1 MNRLFVRDRS
11 FYKAVLLLALPVVL
25 QNMITIGV
33 NMLDTIM
40 LGTYGE
46 TQLSGASL
54 ANEFI
59 SLHQILC
66 LGIGGGAAVLTSQ
79 FWGAKDIPAMRRV
92 IVLMLR
98 ISMVLGIVLAAAVL
112 AVPEWI
118 MRIYTSEQP
127 VIDAGVIYFRISA
140 PTFLLTGLIT
150 PVTVVLRSS
159 RQVKLPLIASM
170 ISFGCN
176 LVLNYLLIFGHLGL
190 PEMQIAGA
198 ALATVIARVIEATI
212 VMVYLL
218 KVDKRIGLRLRHFF
232 DNVSDMIRPYIR
244 YSVPVIVSDFL
255 LGLGNTAV
263 SVVIGHMGES
273 FTAANAV
280 VAQTVRLSTVANQG
294 ISNAGGVMT
303 GNTLGRGDRDKAYRE
318 AVTFL
323 CLSVLMGLLAA
334 AIILSV
340 CPLVIGAYDFL
351 PETRDI
357 ARQLMYSVS
366 LMVVFQATQS
376 MLTKGILRN
385 GGDTRFLMV
394 ADIAFMWLASI
405 PLGALAAFVWGLN
418 AFWINFLLRI
428 DYIIKTVWCTIRM
441 VQKKWMHGVAAKGKE
456 TKPAPAKA

>member
-1 MNRLFVRDRS
+1 MLRKLFVRDRA
-11 FYKAVLLLALPVVL
+11 FYKTVLVLALPVVL

-98 ISMVLGIVLAAAVL
+98 ISLVLGALLGVASLT
-112 AVPEWI
+112 VPDLL
-118 MRIYTSEQP
+118 MRIYADELP
-127 VIDAGVIYFRISA
+127 VIEAGMIYFRISA
-140 PTFLLTGLIT
+140 PTFLLTGIIT
-150 PVTVVLRSS
+150 PITVVLRSA
-159 RQVKLPLIASM
+159 RQVRLPLIAS
-170 ISFGCN
+170 IIAFGCN
-176 LVLNYLLIFGHLGL
+176 LFLNWVLIFGHLGF

-198 ALATVIARVIEATI
+198 ALATVISRVIEAGI
-212 VMVYLL
+212 LLVYMLV
-218 KVDKRIGLRLRHFF
+218 VDKRIGLRVKHFF
-232 DNVSDMIRPYIR
+232 QRCGDMLRPYIR

-303 GNTLGRGDRDKAYRE
+303 GNTLGRGDRETAYRQG
-318 AVTFL
+318 VTFL
-323 CLSVLMGLLAA
+323 MLSVLMGLLAA
-334 AIILSV
+334 IIILAV

-351 PETRDI
+351 PETREI
-357 ARQLMYSVS
+357 AYQLMYSVAI
-366 LMVVFQATQS
+366 MVVFQATQS

-394 ADIAFMWLASI
+394 ADIAFMWLASV
-405 PLGALAAFVWGLN
+405 PLGALAAYVWGLSP
-418 AFWINFLLRI
+418 FWIYALLKI

-441 VQKKWMHGVAAKGKE
+441 KQKKWMHGVAQ
-456 TKPAPAKA
+456 

>member
-1 MNRLFVRDRS
+1 MLNKLFVRDRA
-11 FYKAVLLLALPVVL
+11 FYRAVLVLALPVVM

-40 LGTYGE
+40 LGAYGE

-79 FWGAKDIPAMRRV
+79 FWGAKDIPSMRRG

-98 ISMVLGIVLAAAVL
+98 ISLVLGAVL
-112 AVPEWI
+112 ALAALTIPDLL
-118 MRIYTSEQP
+118 MRIYADEQP
-127 VIDAGVIYFRISA
+127 VIDAGVTYFRISA
-140 PTFLLTGLIT
+140 PTFLLTGVIT
-150 PVTVVLRSS
+150 PLTVVLRSA
-159 RQVKLPLIASM
+159 RQVKLPLIASI
-170 ISFGCN
+170 ISFGMN
-176 LVLNYLLIFGHLGL
+176 LLLNYVLIFGHFGF
-190 PEMQIAGA
+190 PQMQIAGA
-198 ALATVIARVIEATI
+198 ALATVIARVIEAGI
-212 VMVYLL
+212 LL
-218 KVDKRIGLRLRHFF
+218 AYVLVVDKRIGLRLRDFACHCG
-232 DNVSDMIRPYIR
+232 DMLRPYLR

-303 GNTLGRGDRDKAYRE
+303 GNTLGRGDKETAYRQG
-318 AVTFL
+318 VTFL
-323 CLSVLMGLLAA
+323 MLSVLMGLLAA
-334 AIILSV
+334 VIILAV

-351 PETRDI
+351 PETREI
-357 ARQLMYSVS
+357 AWQLMYGVA

-394 ADIAFMWLASI
+394 ADIAFMWLASV
-405 PLGALAAFVWGLN
+405 PLGALAAYVWGLSP
-418 AFWINFLLRI
+418 FWITVLLKI

-441 VQKKWMHGVAAKGKE
+441 VQKKWMHNVACSVQG
-456 TKPAPAKA
+456 

>member
-1 MNRLFVRDRS
+1 MLRRLFVRDRA
-11 FYKAVLLLALPVVL
+11 FYKTVLILALPVVL

-98 ISMVLGIVLAAAVL
+98 ISLILGAVLGVASLTIPDLL
-112 AVPEWI
+112 
-118 MRIYTSEQP
+118 MRIYADELP
-127 VIDAGVIYFRISA
+127 VIEAGVIYFRISA
-140 PTFLLTGLIT
+140 PAFLLTGVIT
-150 PVTVVLRSS
+150 PITVVLRSA
-159 RQVKLPLIASM
+159 RQVRLPLIAS
-170 ISFGCN
+170 IIAFACN
-176 LVLNYLLIFGHLGL
+176 LFLNWVLIFGHLGL

-198 ALATVIARVIEATI
+198 ALATVISRIIEAGI
-212 VMVYLL
+212 LLVYMLV
-218 KVDKRIGLRLRHFF
+218 VDKRIGLRVKHFF
-232 DNVSDMIRPYIR
+232 QRCGDMLRPYVR

-303 GNTLGRGDRDKAYRE
+303 GNTLGRGDRDTAYRQG
-318 AVTFL
+318 VTFL
-323 CLSVLMGLLAA
+323 MLSFLMGLLAA
-334 AIILSV
+334 VIILAV

-357 ARQLMYSVS
+357 AYQLMYSVAI
-366 LMVVFQATQS
+366 MVVFQATQS

-394 ADIAFMWLASI
+394 ADIAFMWLASV
-405 PLGALAAFVWGLN
+405 PLGALAAYVWGMSP
-418 AFWINFLLRI
+418 FWIYALLKI

-441 VQKKWMHGVAAKGKE
+441 KQKKWMHGVAG
-456 TKPAPAKA
+456 

>member
-1 MNRLFVRDRS
+1 MLRRLFVRDRA
-11 FYKAVLLLALPVVL
+11 FYKTVLILALPVVL

-98 ISMVLGIVLAAAVL
+98 ISLILGAVLGVASLTIPDLL
-112 AVPEWI
+112 
-118 MRIYTSEQP
+118 MRIYADELP
-127 VIDAGVIYFRISA
+127 VIEAGVIYFRISA
-140 PTFLLTGLIT
+140 PAFLLTGIIT
-150 PVTVVLRSS
+150 PITVVLRSA
-159 RQVKLPLIASM
+159 RQVRLPLIAS
-170 ISFGCN
+170 IIAFACN
-176 LVLNYLLIFGHLGL
+176 LFLNWVLIFGHLGL

-198 ALATVIARVIEATI
+198 ALATVISRVIEAGI
-212 VMVYLL
+212 LLVYMLV
-218 KVDKRIGLRLRHFF
+218 VDKRIGLRVKHFF
-232 DNVSDMIRPYIR
+232 QRCGDMLRPYVR

-303 GNTLGRGDRDKAYRE
+303 GNTLGRGDRDTAYRQG
-318 AVTFL
+318 VTFL
-323 CLSVLMGLLAA
+323 MLSVLMGLLAA
-334 AIILSV
+334 VIILAV

-357 ARQLMYSVS
+357 AYQLMYSVAI
-366 LMVVFQATQS
+366 MVVFQATQS

-394 ADIAFMWLASI
+394 ADIAFMWLASV
-405 PLGALAAFVWGLN
+405 PLGALAAYVWGMSP
-418 AFWINFLLRI
+418 FWIYALLKI
-428 DYIIKTVWCTIRM
+428 DNIIKTVWCTIRM
-441 VQKKWMHGVAAKGKE
+441 KQKKWMHGVAG
-456 TKPAPAKA
+456 

>member
-1 MNRLFVRDRS
+1 MLRKLFVRDRA
-11 FYKAVLLLALPVVL
+11 FYKTVLVLALPVVL

-98 ISMVLGIVLAAAVL
+98 ISLVLGALLGVASLT
-112 AVPEWI
+112 VPDLL
-118 MRIYTSEQP
+118 MRIYADELP
-127 VIDAGVIYFRISA
+127 VIEAGMIYFRISA
-140 PTFLLTGLIT
+140 PTFLLTGIIT
-150 PVTVVLRSS
+150 PITVVLRSA
-159 RQVKLPLIASM
+159 RQVRLPLIAS
-170 ISFGCN
+170 IIAFGCN
-176 LVLNYLLIFGHLGL
+176 LFLNWVLIFGHLGF

-198 ALATVIARVIEATI
+198 ALATVISRVIEAGI
-212 VMVYLL
+212 LLVYMLV
-218 KVDKRIGLRLRHFF
+218 VDKRIGLRVKHFF
-232 DNVSDMIRPYIR
+232 QRCGDMLRPYIR

-303 GNTLGRGDRDKAYRE
+303 GNTLGRGDRETAYRQG
-318 AVTFL
+318 VTFL
-323 CLSVLMGLLAA
+323 MLSVLMGLLAA
-334 AIILSV
+334 IIIMAV

-351 PETRDI
+351 PETREI
-357 ARQLMYSVS
+357 AYQLMYSVAI
-366 LMVVFQATQS
+366 MVVFQATQS

-394 ADIAFMWLASI
+394 ADIAFMWLASV
-405 PLGALAAFVWGLN
+405 PLGALAAYVWGLSP
-418 AFWINFLLRI
+418 FWIYALLKI

-441 VQKKWMHGVAAKGKE
+441 KQKKWMHGVAQ
-456 TKPAPAKA
+456 

>member
-1 MNRLFVRDRS
+1 MLRRLFVRDRA
-11 FYKAVLLLALPVVL
+11 FYKTVLILALPVVL

-98 ISMVLGIVLAAAVL
+98 ISLILGAVLGVASLTIPDLL
-112 AVPEWI
+112 
-118 MRIYTSEQP
+118 MRIYADELP
-127 VIDAGVIYFRISA
+127 VIEAGVIYFRISA
-140 PTFLLTGLIT
+140 PAFLLTGIIT
-150 PVTVVLRSS
+150 PITVVLRSA
-159 RQVKLPLIASM
+159 RQVRLPLIAS
-170 ISFGCN
+170 IIAFACN
-176 LVLNYLLIFGHLGL
+176 LFLNWVLIFGHLGL

-198 ALATVIARVIEATI
+198 ALATVISRVIEAGI
-212 VMVYLL
+212 LLVYMLV
-218 KVDKRIGLRLRHFF
+218 VDKRIGLRVKHFF
-232 DNVSDMIRPYIR
+232 QRCGDMLRPYVR

-303 GNTLGRGDRDKAYRE
+303 GNTLGRGDRDTAYRQG
-318 AVTFL
+318 VTFL
-323 CLSVLMGLLAA
+323 MLSVLMGLLASV
-334 AIILSV
+334 IILAV

-357 ARQLMYSVS
+357 AYQLMYSVAI
-366 LMVVFQATQS
+366 MVVFQATQS

-394 ADIAFMWLASI
+394 ADIAFMWLASV
-405 PLGALAAFVWGLN
+405 PLGALAAYVWGMSP
-418 AFWINFLLRI
+418 FWIYALLKI

-441 VQKKWMHGVAAKGKE
+441 KQKKWMHGVAG
-456 TKPAPAKA
+456 

>member
-1 MNRLFVRDRS
+1 MLRRLFVRDRA
-11 FYKAVLLLALPVVL
+11 FYKTVLILALPVVL

-98 ISMVLGIVLAAAVL
+98 ISLILGAVLGVASLTIPDLL
-112 AVPEWI
+112 
-118 MRIYTSEQP
+118 MRIYADELP
-127 VIDAGVIYFRISA
+127 VIEAGVIYFRISA
-140 PTFLLTGLIT
+140 PAFLLTGIIT
-150 PVTVVLRSS
+150 PITVVLRSA
-159 RQVKLPLIASM
+159 RQVRLPLIAS
-170 ISFGCN
+170 IIAFACN
-176 LVLNYLLIFGHLGL
+176 LFLNWVLIFGHLGL

-198 ALATVIARVIEATI
+198 ALATVISRIIEAGI
-212 VMVYLL
+212 LLVYMLV
-218 KVDKRIGLRLRHFF
+218 VDKRIGLRVKHFF
-232 DNVSDMIRPYIR
+232 QRCGDMLRPYVR

-303 GNTLGRGDRDKAYRE
+303 GNTLGRGDRDTAYRQG
-318 AVTFL
+318 VTFL
-323 CLSVLMGLLAA
+323 MLSVLMGLLASV
-334 AIILSV
+334 IILAV

-357 ARQLMYSVS
+357 AYQLMYSVAI
-366 LMVVFQATQS
+366 MVIFQATQS

-394 ADIAFMWLASI
+394 ADIAFMWLASV
-405 PLGALAAFVWGLN
+405 PLGALAAYVWGMSP
-418 AFWINFLLRI
+418 FWIYALLKI

-441 VQKKWMHGVAAKGKE
+441 KQKKWMHGVAG
-456 TKPAPAKA
+456 

>member
-1 MNRLFVRDRS
+1 MTILQKLFVRDRA
-11 FYKAVLLLALPVVL
+11 FYRTILILALPVVL

-98 ISMVLGIVLAAAVL
+98 ISLILGAVLGVAAL
-112 AVPEWI
+112 LIPDLL
-118 MRIYTSEQP
+118 MRIYADELP
-127 VIDAGVIYFRISA
+127 VIEAGVIYFRISA
-140 PTFLLTGLIT
+140 PAFVLTGVIT
-150 PVTVVLRSS
+150 PVTVVLRSA
-159 RQVKLPLIASM
+159 RQVRLPLIASI
-170 ISFGCN
+170 ISFACN
-176 LVLNYLLIFGHLGL
+176 LFLNWVLIFGHLGM

-198 ALATVIARVIEATI
+198 ALATVISRVIEAAI
-212 VMVYLL
+212 LLVYLL
-218 KVDKRIGLRLRHFF
+218 VVDRRIGLRVKHFF
-232 DNVSDMIRPYIR
+232 LRCGDMLQPYVR

-303 GNTLGRGDRDKAYRE
+303 GNTLGRGDKETAYRQG
-318 AVTFL
+318 VTFL
-323 CLSVLMGLLAA
+323 VLSVLMGLLASV
-334 AIILSV
+334 IILAV

-357 ARQLMYSVS
+357 AYQLMYSVAV
-366 LMVVFQATQS
+366 MVIFQATQS

-394 ADIAFMWLASI
+394 ADIAFMWLASV
-405 PLGALAAFVWGLN
+405 PLGALAAYVWGLSP
-418 AFWINFLLRI
+418 FWIYALLKI

-441 VQKKWMHGVAAKGKE
+441 KQKKWMHGVAG
-456 TKPAPAKA
+456 